1 MGEQYY
7 QDLTHGDQYYY
18 ATVYPSAFGVF
29 ISLGMRGAVMY
40 GIVRFGAIHVRYCE
54 YATVLSQ
61 NFCVSQKGVMWYFWY
76 SQVWYG
82 KVMVRHGNDA
92 VVWFGMVRYGMGG
105 Y

>member
-40 GIVRFGAIHVRYCE
+40 GIVRFGAIHCV
-54 YATVLSQ
+54 TVSMLW
-61 NFCVSQKGVMWYFWY
+61 FCVSQKGVMRYF
-76 SQVWYG
+76 G
-82 KVMVRHGNDA
+82 IVMY
-92 VVWFGMVRYGMGG
+92 GMVKYL
-105 Y
+105 